1 MEKEWPDPVGDN
13 RLTRYNIA
21 NWLRDLVA
29 MRIVRKQE
37 AAEAALAADHD
48 FVRQRSEAVSNRAT
62 VPGCQERSPCLHV
75 A

>member
-37 AAEAALAADHD
+37 AAEAALAIRKRIACGQPPWP
-48 FVRQRSEAVSNRAT
+48 RES
-62 VPGCQERSPCLHV
+62 
-75 A
+75 